1 MGYDD
6 VLMLP
11 YVVFLS
17 LLKQFQL
24 MELRKNPDYIK
35 AEKKQRILQATEPE
49 MERLMS
55 YMKEG

>member
-6 VLMLP
+6 ILSLP

-24 MELRKNPDYIK
+24 MELRKSPDYIK
-35 AEKKQRILQATEPE
+35 EEKKQRILQATEPE
-49 MERLMS
+49 MERLVS